1 MTEIFPT
8 QREAILERVNAI
20 DPIKYGT
27 TRNYIQGA
35 VSRLS
40 PYISRGAV
48 SLPFIKENLLSRFS
62 TYQAKPFLQ
71 QLAWREYFQRVWWAM
86 GEDIFQD
93 IKHPQPSVSH
103 HQLPKALLE
112 GTTGIKQIDQSIQ
125 QLTKTGYLHN
135 HARLYTAMLA
145 CNIGRA
151 HWFMPAQWMYYHL
164 LDGDIASNT
173 LSWQWVAGSFSNKKY
188 YANQDNINH
197 YGGLTQSES
206 YLQLGYDQLPQLAI
220 PEALKEITQPIF
232 TTPLP
237 ITQKPLLD
245 NTLPLALYTSYQLN
259 PHWRAAENLNRLLIL
274 APSHFNKYP
283 VSAQVIAFVLDLA
296 QNLIPGIQIFVGEV
310 EDIPGIANFPAIYHQ
325 QHPLTQ
331 DFPGTA
337 TPANWMFPEAS
348 YRGQGFFG
356 YWKQCEKTL
365 K

>member
-1 MTEIFPT
+1 MMDIFPA
-8 QREAILERVNAI
+8 QWEAILERVNAI
-20 DPIKYGT
+20 DPIKYGSS
-27 TRNYIQGA
+27 RNYINGA

-62 TYQAKPFLQ
+62 AYQAKPFLQ
-71 QLAWREYFQRVWWAM
+71 QLAWREYFQQVWWAM
-86 GEDIFQD
+86 GDDIFQD
-93 IKHPQPSVSH
+93 IKHPQPSISH

-112 GTTGIKQIDQSIQ
+112 ATTGIQLIDQSIQ
-125 QLTKTGYLHN
+125 QLTETGYLHN

-197 YGGLTQSES
+197 YSGLTQSDS
-206 YLQLGYDQLPQLAI
+206 YLQLGYDQLPQLPI
-220 PEALKEITQPIF
+220 PESLKEITQPSLI
-232 TTPLP
+232 TPLP

-245 NTLPLALYTSYQLN
+245 NTLPLVLYTSYQLN
-259 PHWRAAENLNRLLIL
+259 PHWRAAEKLNRLLIL

-283 VSAQVIAFVLDLA
+283 VSAQVIAFILELA
-296 QNLIPGIQIFVGEV
+296 QNLIPDIQIFVGEV
-310 EDIPGIANFPAIYHQ
+310 EDIPGITNFPAIYHQ

-337 TPANWMFPEAS
+337 TPASWMFPEAT

>member
-1 MTEIFPT
+1 MMDIFPA
-8 QREAILERVNAI
+8 QWEAILERVNAI
-20 DPIKYGT
+20 DPIKYGSS
-27 TRNYIQGA
+27 RNYINGA

-62 TYQAKPFLQ
+62 AYQAKPFLQ

-86 GEDIFQD
+86 GDDIFQD
-93 IKHPQPSVSH
+93 IKHPQPSISH

-197 YGGLTQSES
+197 YSGLTQSDS
-206 YLQLGYDQLPQLAI
+206 YLQLGYDQLPQLPI
-220 PEALKEITQPIF
+220 PESLKEITQPSLI
-232 TTPLP
+232 TPLP

-245 NTLPLALYTSYQLN
+245 NTLPLVLYTSYQLN
-259 PHWRAAENLNRLLIL
+259 PHWRAAEKLNRLLIL

-283 VSAQVIAFVLDLA
+283 VSAQVIAFILELA
-296 QNLIPGIQIFVGEV
+296 QNLIPDIQIFVGEV
-310 EDIPGIANFPAIYHQ
+310 EDIPGITNFPAIYHQ

-337 TPANWMFPEAS
+337 TPASWMFPEAT

>member
-1 MTEIFPT
+1 MMDIFPA
-8 QREAILERVNAI
+8 QWEAILERVNAI
-20 DPIKYGT
+20 DPIKYGSS
-27 TRNYIQGA
+27 RNYINGA

-62 TYQAKPFLQ
+62 AYQAKPFLQ

-86 GEDIFQD
+86 GDDIFQD
-93 IKHPQPSVSH
+93 IKHPQPSISH

-197 YGGLTQSES
+197 YSKIIQTDS
-206 YLQLGYDQLPQLAI
+206 YLQQGYDQLPNLAI
-220 PEALKEITQPIF
+220 PEALKEITQPLF

-245 NTLPLALYTSYQLN
+245 NTLPLALYTSYHLN

-283 VSAQVIAFVLDLA
+283 VSAQVISFVLELA

-325 QHPLTQ
+325 QHPLTKH
-331 DFPGTA
+331 FPGTA

>member
-1 MTEIFPT
+1 MMQLFPA
-8 QREAILERVNAI
+8 QLAAVRERIDAI
-20 DPIKYGT
+20 DPIKYGSS
-27 TRNYIQGA
+27 RNYIQGA
-35 VSRLS
+35 VSKLS

-48 SLPFIKENLLSRFS
+48 SLSFIKENLLSRYS
-62 TYQAKPFLQ
+62 AYHAKPFLQ

-86 GEDIFQD
+86 GDNIFQD
-93 IKHPQPSVSH
+93 IKHPQPDVTH

-112 GTTGIKQIDQSIQ
+112 ATTGIMQVDKSLH
-125 QLTKTGYLHN
+125 QLMETGYLHN
-135 HARLYTAMLA
+135 HARLYTAMLV
-145 CNIGRA
+145 CNIARA
-151 HWFMPAQWMYYHL
+151 HWRMPAEWMYYHL

-197 YGGLTQSES
+197 YSKTIQTDS
-206 YLQLGYDQLPQLAI
+206 YLQQGYNQLPNLAI

-237 ITQKPLLD
+237 ICQTPLLD
-245 NTLPLALYTSYQLN
+245 NTLPLALYTSYQLD

-274 APSHFNKYP
+274 APSHFNTYP
-283 VSAQVIAFVLDLA
+283 VSARVISFIIELA
-296 QNLIPGIQIFVGEV
+296 QNLIPNIQIFVGEV
-310 EDIPGIANFPAIYHQ
+310 EDIPEITNFPAIYHQ

-331 DFPGTA
+331 HFPGTA
-337 TPANWMFPEAS
+337 TPANWMFPEAT

-365 K
+365 R

>member
-1 MTEIFPT
+1 MMDIFPA
-8 QREAILERVNAI
+8 QWEAILERVNAI
-20 DPIKYGT
+20 DPIKYGSS
-27 TRNYIQGA
+27 RNYINGA

-62 TYQAKPFLQ
+62 AYQAKPFLQ

-86 GEDIFQD
+86 GDDIFQD
-93 IKHPQPSVSH
+93 IKHPQPSISH

-197 YGGLTQSES
+197 YSGLTQSDS
-206 YLQLGYDQLPQLAI
+206 YLQLGYDQLPQLSI
-220 PEALKEITQPIF
+220 PNALKETTQASFI
-232 TTPLP
+232 TPLP
-237 ITQKPLLD
+237 INQTPLLD
-245 NTLPLALYTSYQLN
+245 STLPLALYTSYQLN
-259 PHWRAAENLNRLLIL
+259 PHWRAAEKLNRLLIL

-283 VSAQVIAFVLDLA
+283 VSAQVIAFILELA
-296 QNLIPGIQIFVGEV
+296 QNLIPDIQIFVGEV
-310 EDIPGIANFPAIYHQ
+310 EDIPGITNFPAIYHQ

-337 TPANWMFPEAS
+337 TPASWMFPEAT